1 MDYKKKNFVKSEKK
15 ALKKERLKNSLQ
27 QDKLSKFSNSRS
39 MNDEEEAPTS
49 RTSDPYDKEYSSGE
63 DEEDDYN
70 NNAGRDRHPGT
81 IPKNRIIIKITITI
95 HHHHLLL
102 LLLLMI

>member
-1 MDYKKKNFVKSEKK
+1 
-15 ALKKERLKNSLQ
+15 
-27 QDKLSKFSNSRS
+27 
-39 MNDEEEAPTS
+39 MNDDEEEAPTTSS
-49 RTSDPYDKEYSSGE
+49 RTSDRYDKEYSSGE
-63 DEEDDYN
+63 EKEDDYK
-70 NNAGRDRHPGT
+70 NAGRDRHPGT

>member
-1 MDYKKKNFVKSEKK
+1 
-15 ALKKERLKNSLQ
+15 
-27 QDKLSKFSNSRS
+27 

-63 DEEDDYN
+63 EKEDDY